1 MLLRS
6 TPAAGEGGQ
15 ETGDSHHPHRP
26 ARTYLISLLLGPPH
40 SGGLGGGGLPNSPPQ
55 PLPTRAQKPH
65 SYKTCRI
72 WGGGV
77 FAPWPCPTNGI
88 RAVVRLQVIT
98 AVRDTF
104 YLVGQGGRGPHSLFP
119 WGSHCSY
126 PAAPPPSLALPPR
139 EASTARDT
147 SGYSSHPWSISIFHS
162 VPGTPASDL

>member
-40 SGGLGGGGLPNSPPQ
+40 SGGLGGGVCPTPHPNPSLPGPRSHIH
-55 PLPTRAQKPH
+55 TRH
-65 SYKTCRI
+65 VGY
-72 WGGGV
+72 GGGV